1 MELANLKNIYPA
13 IYIQH
18 GEERTTISLEWYQ
31 ENKEHVD
38 FVSFALIF
46 LYRDGTKKEHYF
58 QSYEEMME
66 AMQKIVAQL
75 KK

>member
-1 MELANLKNIYPA
+1 MDLENLKNIYPA

-46 LYRDGTKKEHYF
+46 LYRDGTKKEQYF
-58 QSYEEMME
+58 SNYEEMME
-66 AMQKIVAQL
+66 AMQNIVDRL